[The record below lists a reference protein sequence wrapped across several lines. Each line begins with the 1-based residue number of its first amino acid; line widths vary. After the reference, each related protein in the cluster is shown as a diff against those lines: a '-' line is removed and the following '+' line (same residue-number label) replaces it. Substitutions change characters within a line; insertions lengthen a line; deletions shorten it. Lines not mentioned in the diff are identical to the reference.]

1 MNETSIIIDCI
12 WKYWLGI
19 GTFSALGAFMA
30 LIKHGAFPLIL
41 STSPVLQKS
50 YPRRIRSVDGKTIG
64 FPPFFTD
71 SCPGASTFADAWGI
85 DTTCSRSRHRRRQS
99 RYFCRRGG
107 ARFMAPSQSRVL
119 RDRRRDAV
127 LLMSACTAL
136 LVSAI
141 ITSAIPKRAQR
152 AARTARRR
160 LSFDAVVQYLS
171 PQDFTRCFRMPREAF
186 DELLRLLR
194 PWMLR
199 DERRARRCS
208 GGVIAP
214 AVRLAIFLR
223 ILGGASCLDAML
235 AFRVGRSTVYGVF
248 FATLNAVI
256 QAIPMPG
263 LPVDNVEA
271 MRKLATGF
279 RVSRTPNSPLWGC
292 TAALDGVFFAI
303 RKPPDDLNPRH
314 YLTRKGFYALPV
326 QALVDA
332 SHKFLY
338 MSARCVG
345 SAHDS
350 LAWAC
355 SHLGARL
362 MSGTGLGEY
371 WIAGDAAYVCSEH
384 LLTPYSKVQLMHPE
398 LGPRRDAFNYFHSS
412 LRTHVEQSFGI
423 LVARFGILWRPI
435 RFSLATAPR
444 IVSACMRVHN
454 FCIDQGLPPI
464 SQVQEPA
471 AVAET
476 EAAFAAWWRN
486 ADGISDAAPQQGRR
500 SDLGK
505 GAKRDGLSDLLHD
518 QGLHRPRYIQAD
530 WLEPQL

>member
-1 MNETSIIIDCI
+1 
-12 WKYWLGI
+12 
-19 GTFSALGAFMA
+19 
-30 LIKHGAFPLIL
+30 
-41 STSPVLQKS
+41 
-50 YPRRIRSVDGKTIG
+50 
-64 FPPFFTD
+64 
-71 SCPGASTFADAWGI
+71 
-85 DTTCSRSRHRRRQS
+85 
-99 RYFCRRGG
+99 
-107 ARFMAPSQSRVL
+107 MAPSQSRAL
-119 RDRRRDAV
+119 RDWRRDAV

-136 LVSAI
+136 LVSATI
-141 ITSAIPKRAQR
+141 ASVITKPARRAT
-152 AARTARRR
+152 RTARRR
-160 LSFDAVVQYLS
+160 LSFDAVVQFLS

-186 DELLRLLR
+186 DDLLRLLW

-199 DERRARRCS
+199 DKRRARCGD
-208 GGVIAP
+208 GGAIAP

-223 ILGGASCLDAML
+223 ILGGASYLDVML

-248 FATLNAVI
+248 FATLNATI

-263 LPVDNVEA
+263 LPVDNVDA

-292 TAALDGVFFAI
+292 IAALDGISFAI
-303 RKPPDDLNPRH
+303 CKPPDDLHPRH
-314 YLTRKGFYALPV
+314 YFTRKGFYALPV

-332 SHKFLY
+332 SYKFLY

-362 MSGTGLGEY
+362 MGGTSLGEY

-384 LLTPYSKVQLMHPE
+384 LLTPYPKAQLMHPE
-398 LGPRRDAFNYFHSS
+398 LGPRRDAFNFFQSS
-412 LRTHVEQSFGI
+412 LRMHVEQSFGI

-435 RFSLATAPR
+435 RFSLAVAPR

-454 FCIDQGLPPI
+454 FCIDQGLPPM
-464 SQVQEPA
+464 SQVQEPT

-486 ADGISDAAPQQGRR
+486 ANGIRDPAPQQGRR

-518 QGLHRPRYIQAD
+518 QGLHRPR
-530 WLEPQL
+530 